1 MISRK
6 RKTTS
11 TTMTNETNYPSVNII
26 SEGSELEGFLKSE
39 HDIRIGGILNGTLE
53 TQSKVIITEQG
64 YVSGDIVCQNAD
76 IAGKVSGDVLG
87 KNKVTLRKK
96 AVLDGNVTAKILVVE
111 EGAKVNGLCKMGDS
125 SVVDTQEFAETMLH
139 DVEK

>member
-1 MISRK
+1 
-6 RKTTS
+6 
-11 TTMTNETNYPSVNII
+11 MTNETNYPSVNII

-96 AVLDGNVTAKILVVE
+96 AVLDGNVTAKILVVG

-125 SVVDTQEFAETMLH
+125 AVVDTQEFAETMLH

>member
-1 MISRK
+1 
-6 RKTTS
+6 
-11 TTMTNETNYPSVNII
+11 MTNETNYPSVNII

-87 KNKVTLRKK
+87 KNKVTLRKT
-96 AVLDGNVTAKILVVE
+96 AVLKGNVTTKILVVE

>member
-1 MISRK
+1 MA
-6 RKTTS
+6 
-11 TTMTNETNYPSVNII
+11 NETNYPSVNII

>member
-1 MISRK
+1 
-6 RKTTS
+6 
-11 TTMTNETNYPSVNII
+11 MTNETNYPSVNII

-125 SVVDTQEFAETMLH
+125 SVVDTQEFAETALH

>member
-1 MISRK
+1 
-6 RKTTS
+6 
-11 TTMTNETNYPSVNII
+11 MTNETNYPSVNII

-76 IAGKVSGDVLG
+76 IAGNVNGDVLG

>member
-1 MISRK
+1 MA
-6 RKTTS
+6 
-11 TTMTNETNYPSVNII
+11 NETNYPSVNII

-139 DVEK
+139 DVEN

>member
-1 MISRK
+1 
-6 RKTTS
+6 
-11 TTMTNETNYPSVNII
+11 MTNETNYPSVNII

>member
-1 MISRK
+1 
-6 RKTTS
+6 
-11 TTMTNETNYPSVNII
+11 MTNETNYPSVNII

-64 YVSGDIVCQNAD
+64 YVSGDIVCKNAD

-125 SVVDTQEFAETMLH
+125 SVVDTQEFAETVLH

>member
-1 MISRK
+1 
-6 RKTTS
+6 
-11 TTMTNETNYPSVNII
+11 MTNETNYPSVNII

-125 SVVDTQEFAETMLH
+125 SVVDTQEFAETVLH

>member
-1 MISRK
+1 
-6 RKTTS
+6 
-11 TTMTNETNYPSVNII
+11 MTNETNYPSVNII

-64 YVSGDIVCQNAD
+64 YVSGDIVCQNAY

-87 KNKVTLRKK
+87 KNKITLRKT
-96 AVLDGNVTAKILVVE
+96 AVLKGNVTTKILVVE
-111 EGAKVNGLCKMGDS
+111 EGAKVNGLCKMGDT
-125 SVVDTQEFAETMLH
+125 SVMDTQEFAETALH